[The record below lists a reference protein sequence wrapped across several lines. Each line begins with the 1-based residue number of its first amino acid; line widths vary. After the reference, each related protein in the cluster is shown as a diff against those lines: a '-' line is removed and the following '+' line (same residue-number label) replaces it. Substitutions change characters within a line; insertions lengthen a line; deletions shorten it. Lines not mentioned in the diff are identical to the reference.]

1 MGLKRIIEGSVCNSI
16 IGRRRLIKSTYVIKN
31 RFYQGN
37 FFLRSYCRYIKI
49 RSDGK
54 ILLEKLAKNG
64 RCKFALSIAHLRL
77 TSWLKFSFQIF
88 SILVFLKK
96 QSTFLSQMFTVDLW
110 NFQIV
115 PDIEQEKLLTNG
127 EFRDIDNFID
137 YFFFFVLPISLPLL
151 VTTIFFLLN
160 IKIVI
165 WQIIDLPF

>member
-1 MGLKRIIEGSVCNSI
+1 MLRLFVGLKRIIEGSVCNNI

-88 SILVFLKK
+88 SILVFFKK
-96 QSTFLSQMFTVDLW
+96 A
-110 NFQIV
+110 
-115 PDIEQEKLLTNG
+115 K
-127 EFRDIDNFID
+127 
-137 YFFFFVLPISLPLL
+137 YFFISNVYSRSMKFPNCSGYR
-151 VTTIFFLLN
+151 TR
-160 IKIVI
+160 KITD
-165 WQIIDLPF
+165 QR